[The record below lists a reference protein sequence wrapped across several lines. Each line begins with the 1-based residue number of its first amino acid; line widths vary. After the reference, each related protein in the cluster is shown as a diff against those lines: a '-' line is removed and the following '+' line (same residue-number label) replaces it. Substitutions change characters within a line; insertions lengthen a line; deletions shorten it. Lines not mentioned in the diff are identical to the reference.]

1 MCDLVTQLYTHH
13 GWQSDSE
20 AQTSQTNEAMNDDKI
35 RADEKDDRTCQ
46 SRDVSA
52 FFCLTCMSSPCSAIV
67 STRRDKMSDS
77 IRDVIGTRRALDK
90 RKKYIKRKEKHNKN
104 SMKKYALSRML

>member
-46 SRDVSA
+46 SRDVSV
-52 FFCLTCMSSPCSAIV
+52 FF
-67 STRRDKMSDS
+67 
-77 IRDVIGTRRALDK
+77 
-90 RKKYIKRKEKHNKN
+90 
-104 SMKKYALSRML
+104 LSHLHVFSLLSNRLNEAG